1 MMGNNRASALALYRS
16 ILRAHAKSL
25 PDEMKALG
33 DSYVKSEFKLH
44 KTAKDEQRDR
54 FFSEW
59 QAYLVHVKETAR
71 AIESRSVGIADSH
84 GDERVP
90 PPVYNYGIDMQNDI
104 EMTEEQKVQFEKLR
118 EEALKTGK

>member
-1 MMGNNRASALALYRS
+1 MLLYQ
-16 ILRAHAKSL
+16 ITNLYFHL
-25 PDEMKALG
+25 CLLFCGHVG
-33 DSYVKSEFKLH
+33 DAYVKSEFKLH
-44 KTAKDEQRDR
+44 KTANDEQRDR

-59 QAYLVHVKETAR
+59 QAYLVHVRETAR

-90 PPVYNYGIDMQNDI
+90 PPLYNYGVDMQNDI
-104 EMTEEQKVQFEKLR
+104 EMSEEQKVQLEQLR